1 MVGAVEPVLD
11 AAAVELELDAVAGY
25 GIAAADDDAAVGA
38 GLEVVPP
45 PQVAPPVV
53 AAAAAV
59 VVEKTVVAEWQ
70 CMGCTQR

>member
-11 AAAVELELDAVAGY
+11 AAAAVELELGAVAGY

-59 VVEKTVVAEWQ
+59 VEKTVVAGWQ